1 MLIDTHIHVGQFN
14 DLYFAPSA
22 IHELVEQLGVDY
34 YAVSSTTQCEENYPK
49 VLSEMEELIRLD
61 GKKVLPI
68 MWITPEALQGNIALY
83 LESDIKW
90 RMLKIHPFL
99 NQTEWNPEGELFAEV
114 LDIAKEL
121 RLPLL
126 IHTGESDCC
135 KASLYEQTIKD
146 NPDITFILAHGRP
159 IQFALHIAASYENA
173 YVDSAFMP
181 IEHMKMFIEYGFS
194 EKLLWGTD
202 MCIPKH
208 FNRNKDMVTYYKS
221 KLQAFQDVCTLE
233 QYEQVTCRNAI
244 RLFKLCFGVDYMQNH
259 I

>member
-22 IHELVEQLGVDY
+22 IHELVEQLDVDY
-34 YAVSSTTQCEENYPK
+34 YAVSSTTQCEEDYPK

-61 GKKVLPI
+61 DKKVLPI
-68 MWITPEALQGNIALY
+68 MWITPEALQGNIAWY

-90 RMLKIHPFL
+90 KMLKIHPFL
-99 NQTEWNPEGELFAEV
+99 NQTEWNPDGNLFAEV
-114 LDIAKEL
+114 LDIAREL
-121 RLPLL
+121 HLPLL

-135 KASLYEQTIKD
+135 KADLYEHHVKN
-146 NPDITFILAHGRP
+146 NPNITFILAHGRP
-159 IQFALHIAASYENA
+159 IESALHIAATYDNA

-181 IEHMKMFIEYGFS
+181 VEHMSMFMKCGLS

-208 FNRNKDMVTYYKS
+208 FNRNLDLAAYYRSKLLAFREVCTSEQYKQVTYN
-221 KLQAFQDVCTLE
+221 
-233 QYEQVTCRNAI
+233 NAI
-244 RLFKLCFGVDYMQNH
+244 KLFNL
-259 I
+259 

>member
-22 IHELVEQLGVDY
+22 IHELMEQLDVDY

-49 VLSEMEELIRLD
+49 VLLEMKELIRLD
-61 GKKVLPI
+61 GNKVLPI
-68 MWITPEALQGNIALY
+68 MWITPEALKGNIAWY

-99 NQTEWNPEGELFAEV
+99 NQTEWNPDGNLFAEV

-121 RLPLL
+121 HLPIL
-126 IHTGESDCC
+126 IHTGNEGCC
-135 KASLYEQTIKD
+135 KAGLYEQSIKN
-146 NPDITFILAHGRP
+146 NPDITFVLAHGRP
-159 IQFALHIAASYENA
+159 IESSLLIAATYDNA
-173 YVDSAFMP
+173 YVDTAFMP
-181 IEHMKMFIEYGFS
+181 VKHMKMFVDSGLS

-208 FNRNKDMVTYYKS
+208 FKRDLDMVKYYKS
-221 KLQAFQDVCTLE
+221 KHQAFRDICTLE
-233 QYEQVTCRNAI
+233 QFEQVTYRNAMK
-244 RLFKLCFGVDYMQNH
+244 LFNL
-259 I
+259 

>member
-22 IHELVEQLGVDY
+22 IHELMEQLCVDY

-49 VLSEMEELIRLD
+49 VLWEMEELVRLD

-68 MWITPEALQGNIALY
+68 MWITPEALQGNIAWY
-83 LESDIKW
+83 LESDIRW

-99 NQTEWNPEGELFAEV
+99 NQTEWNPKDELFAEV
-114 LDIAKEL
+114 LDISREL

-126 IHTGESDCC
+126 IHTGNEECC
-135 KASLYEQTIKD
+135 KADIYEQAIRN

-159 IQFALHIAASYENA
+159 VESAIHIATIFDNA

-181 IEHMKMFIEYGFS
+181 LGHMKMFVESGLS

-208 FNRNKDMVTYYKS
+208 FNRDLDMATYYRS
-221 KLQAFQDVCTLE
+221 KLQAFQDVCTLR

-244 RLFKLCFGVDYMQNH
+244 KLFNL
-259 I
+259 

>member
-1 MLIDTHIHVGQFN
+1 MLIDSHIHVGQFN
-14 DLYFAPSA
+14 DLYFAPST
-22 IHELVEQLGVDY
+22 IQRLMEQLGVDY
-34 YAVSSTTQCEENYPK
+34 YAVSSTTQCEENYSK
-49 VLSEMEELIRLD
+49 VLSELKELIRLD

-68 MWITPEALQGNIALY
+68 MWITPEALQGNIVWY

-121 RLPLL
+121 RLSLL

-135 KASLYEQTIKD
+135 KSDLYEHEIK
-146 NPDITFILAHGRP
+146 NNQDITFILAHGRP
-159 IQFALHIAASYENA
+159 IESAIHIAATYNNA

-181 IEHMKMFIEYGFS
+181 VEHMKMFMDYGLS

-208 FNRNKDMVTYYKS
+208 FNRNLDMAMYYKA
-221 KLQAFQDVCTLE
+221 KLLAFRKVCTQE
-233 QYEQVTCRNAI
+233 QYEQVTYNNAI
-244 RLFKLCFGVDYMQNH
+244 KLFNL
-259 I
+259 